1 MTLALELSVLII
13 STAFLTPP
21 TTSPK
26 VSSVPTKS
34 CSLSSLIFLTPF
46 AAFCSFTLQGD
57 FQCLRHLDFH
67 PLADLSLV
75 EISPLF
81 CASQLY

>member
-1 MTLALELSVLII
+1 MTSALELFVPILL
-13 STAFLTPP
+13 TAFLTPP
-21 TTSPK
+21 TTSTK
-26 VSSVPTKS
+26 VSLVPKKS

-46 AAFCSFTLQGD
+46 AAFCSSTLQGD

-67 PLADLSLV
+67 PLVDLSLV